1 MQTDRILGIPQHA
14 LRGIGR
20 DPSRQQH
27 GGRSFD
33 QASRESGGGAS
44 DEDKPPEDVVE
55 LSSAPRD
62 DAESATGDASAKL
75 QSEGDDGRRDG
86 GEPHRID
93 VLA

>member
-33 QASRESGGGAS
+33 QAFRESGGGTS
-44 DEDKPPEDVVE
+44 DDGAPAEDVVE
-55 LSSAPRD
+55 LTSVSRA
-62 DAESATGDASAKL
+62 DAESASGDAIAKL
-75 QSEGDDGRRDG
+75 QSEGENGRRDG